1 MKAKVALLLAVTA
14 VCVLL
19 CGCSG
24 KGTAHLRVFIPDS
37 ETGVSG
43 TVYDGDFSFSGG
55 TTTVD
60 YMLYMLA
67 SKGSF
72 EYVFDGSMPS
82 INGLEMYENLD
93 ELYIRAWTV
102 TVNGVYDES
111 CMFAKVRD
119 GDNVEVVY
127 EFMDLVP
134 DYD

>member
-37 ETGVSG
+37 ETGASG
-43 TVYDGDFSFSGG
+43 TVYDGDFAFSGG

-60 YMLYMLA
+60 YMLYTLA
-67 SKGSF
+67 SKGNF
-72 EYVFDGSMPS
+72 EYVFDGSALS
-82 INGLEMYENLD
+82 INGLTLFENLD

-102 TVNGVYDES
+102 TVNGEYDENF
-111 CMFAKVRD
+111 MYAKVRD

-127 EFMDLVP
+127 EFMDLAP
-134 DYD
+134 EYD

>member
-60 YMLYMLA
+60 YMLYTLA